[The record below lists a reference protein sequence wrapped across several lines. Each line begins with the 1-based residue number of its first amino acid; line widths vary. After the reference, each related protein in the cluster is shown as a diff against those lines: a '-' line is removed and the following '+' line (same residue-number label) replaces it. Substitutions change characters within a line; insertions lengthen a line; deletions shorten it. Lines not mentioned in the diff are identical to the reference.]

1 MKCPGKEIVI
11 FMKKRMNSRIFAV
24 LIALIMVF
32 SLLPQ
37 LPSGVSAAAEKTK
50 LTIEYRG
57 GTYKIAESQWDKLY
71 KEKAEKHYYSSRE
84 KGDCRF

>member
-1 MKCPGKEIVI
+1 
-11 FMKKRMNSRIFAV
+11 MKKRMNSSIFTV
-24 LIALIMVF
+24 LIALILVF

-57 GTYKIAESQWDKLY
+57 GTYKITESQWDKLY

-84 KGDCRF
+84 KANADFD